1 MLKILNA
8 SLLCLAKADL
18 FLVGTEYAPPK
29 RDDP

>member
-1 MLKILNA
+1 MFKILVA

-18 FLVGTEYAPPK
+18 FLVGSEYDLLK